1 MSEEPVQVLLVEDNA
16 DDVAII
22 GRMLAA
28 FKHTRLKMQRAA
40 STKECAQRLQ
50 RNSIDLLLLDYGLPG
65 EDGLTFLRR
74 LSARHDAPP
83 VIMLTGQGNE
93 RVAVEAIREGASD
106 YFPKSAVSP
115 QVLGAAIY
123 RAVRRFREE
132 EDLRRY
138 DEQIVFA
145 LAATAERRDAT
156 SGSHLQR
163 IGIYAVQAGQALG
176 LDDRDLTLLR
186 YGALLHDI
194 GKLMLDQATLRKP
207 GKLTSDEWDEIRHHP
222 IVGERMCAS
231 LTLGREIGS
240 IIRHHHERWDGGG
253 YVDALKGEEIPFLA
267 RIVSVADA
275 YDAMSTDRPYR
286 LALAPEEVARRLEQG
301 AGTQWDPR
309 VVRAFL
315 DSLDALG
322 GRP

>member
-1 MSEEPVQVLLVEDNA
+1 MSEEAVQVLLVEDNA

-28 FKHTRLKMQRAA
+28 FKYSELKMQHAT
-40 STKECAQRLQ
+40 STKECVQRLR
-50 RNSIDLLLLDYGLPG
+50 RNGIDLLLLDYGLPG

-74 LSARHDAPP
+74 LTARHDAPP
-83 VIMLTGQGNE
+83 VIILTGQGDE
-93 RVAVEAIREGASD
+93 RIAVEAIREGAFD

-115 QVLGAAIY
+115 QLLGEAIY

-145 LAATAERRDAT
+145 LAATAERKDST
-156 SGSHLQR
+156 SGGHLRR
-163 IGIYAVQAGQALG
+163 IAYYAVRVGQELG

-194 GKLMLDQATLRKP
+194 GKLMVDQAMLRKP
-207 GKLTSDEWDEIRHHP
+207 GKLTSDEWDEIRQHP
-222 IVGERMCAS
+222 IVGERMCAP
-231 LTLGREIGS
+231 LTLGREIGP
-240 IIRHHHERWDGGG
+240 IVRHHHERWDGGG
-253 YVDALKGEEIPFLA
+253 YVDALKGDAIPFLA
-267 RIVSVADA
+267 RIISVADA

-286 LALAPEEVARRLEQG
+286 LALPPTEVKSRLSQG

-309 VVRAFL
+309 IVRVFL
-315 DSLDALG
+315 DSLDARG
-322 GRP
+322 GRA